1 MAEMIPDRMPSGAS
15 AGERRVFDLLQKLPD
30 TCIAYY
36 EPVVGNRYPDF
47 VIIIPTLGLLVI
59 EVKGWYPANIVRADN
74 NEVVVNARGMET
86 VHKHPVRQAREYM
99 YGLMDQSRSHP
110 NSASLL
116 NPDGAHAGRF
126 KFPFGHVAV
135 LSNIRREQLV
145 DLPNVFP
152 SPKVVT
158 RDELEA
164 LSEVPATLLIEALK
178 DYFDPI
184 WSFGPL
190 DDNQVSLVRSII
202 HPEIVVSAPAQD
214 EQQESLLLK
223 VLDIRQERNARSI
236 GEGHRIVYGVAGSG
250 KTVLLIARARL
261 VAEEPTKRVLVLCFN
276 RALAE
281 YFQEVFQGSDN
292 VSALN
297 FHAWGGRN
305 GVRFRPNEDE
315 DIYGQR
321 FLDRL
326 ERGEGDANQ
335 FDAVF
340 IDEAQDFARTW
351 FTCGKF
357 ALREPDD
364 GDLLIVGDGGQSLY
378 RRRPFTWR
386 DADINAVGRTIN
398 TRFDLDKNYRNTREI
413 LRIAAP
419 FSIVSEAGKDPDRT
433 LQTVPIDEGTALR
446 GGMPP
451 KMIVAADRAGEC
463 DAAISEIE
471 GWLNHGVPILGGCRA
486 SIAPSEIAVL
496 YPRLPAAQQN
506 TLNTFL
512 GKLQKLVPVY
522 WANNP
527 DRQSNPGGAVTVRT
541 IHSSK
546 GLQYR
551 AVLMLWSDLLP
562 LSPDDEQVRKDRG
575 LMYVGMTRAE
585 DILVLTRSASSSFS
599 EEIGAALVQG
609 AI

>member
-15 AGERRVFDLLQKLPD
+15 AGEKRVFDLLQKLPD

-47 VIIIPTLGLLVI
+47 VVIIPTLGLLVI

-74 NEVVVNARGMET
+74 NEVVVNPRGMEA

-99 YGLMDQSRSHP
+99 YGLMDQARGHP

-116 NPDGAHAGRF
+116 HPDGAHAGRF

-164 LSEVPATLLIEALK
+164 LSEVPATVLIEALK

-184 WSFGPL
+184 WSFAPF
-190 DDNQVSLVRSII
+190 DDDQISLVRSII

-261 VAEEPTKRVLVLCFN
+261 VAEDPNKRVLILCFN

-297 FHAWGGRN
+297 FHAWGGHN
-305 GVRFRPNEDE
+305 GVQFRRNEDE
-315 DIYGQR
+315 DDYGQR

-326 ERGEGDANQ
+326 QRGEGDAQ
-335 FDAVF
+335 RFDAVF
-340 IDEAQDFARTW
+340 IDEAQDFAKTW
-351 FTCGKF
+351 YMCAKF
-357 ALREPDD
+357 ALQEPDD

-378 RRRPFTWR
+378 RRRTFTWR
-386 DADINAVGRTIN
+386 DAGINAVGRTIN
-398 TRFDLDKNYRNTREI
+398 ARFDLDKNYRNTREI
-413 LRIAAP
+413 LRVAAP
-419 FSIVSEAGKDPDRT
+419 FSVVTDVGEDPDRT
-433 LQTVPIDEGTALR
+433 LQTVPMDEATALR
-446 GGMPP
+446 SGIPP
-451 KMIVAADRAGEC
+451 KIITATDRASEC
-463 DAAISEIE
+463 DAATSEIAT
-471 GWLNHGVPILGGCRA
+471 WLSQGIPLLGDERA
-486 SIAPSEIAVL
+486 DVAPSEIAVL
-496 YPRLPAAQQN
+496 YPRLQRAQQGAMRI
-506 TLNTFL
+506 FIER
-512 GKLQKLVPVY
+512 LQKLAPVY
-522 WANNP
+522 WWNDP
-527 DRQSNPGGAVTVRT
+527 DGAANPGNAITVRT

-551 AVLMLWSDLLP
+551 AVLLLWSDLLP
-562 LSPDDEQVRKDRG
+562 MSPDDEHVQRDRG

-585 DILVLTRSASSSFS
+585 DVLVLTRSANSSFT
-599 EEIGAALVQG
+599 EEIEVAL
-609 AI
+609 APEAS